1 MSGSSQELV
10 RSVLRPP
17 FLVAVGL
24 LLCSALL
31 AGPVASVLGYT
42 RIKQRLELKAEL
54 NTLQVEKLA
63 PYALRRVG
71 EHDGK
76 VLLRREILDALG
88 TNQYLSWKLE
98 DTALPSKDPLRF
110 VDLNVTYYSG
120 GHNLVPHTPEAC
132 MVGGGY
138 NPVRL
143 EYMDVHVPG
152 LGLADDRLPVRVCTF
167 GRTKVFNEEQFEV
180 VYTFYCNG
188 RYVATRDAVRV
199 LLNNPKDRYAF
210 FSKVEVSFPGA
221 TREDSVR
228 GTEKLLARV
237 LPVLMED
244 HWPDF
249 EAAERAANASPEKAG
264 PGGAV
269 SE

>member
-1 MSGSSQELV
+1 M
-10 RSVLRPP
+10 RPP

-54 NTLQVEKLA
+54 NAVEVEKLA
-63 PYALRRVG
+63 PYSLRRVG

-76 VLLRREILDALG
+76 ILLPREIVDALG

-98 DTALPSKDPLRF
+98 DTSLPKNDPLRF

-120 GHNLVPHTPEAC
+120 GHNLVPHTPDAC
-132 MVGGGY
+132 MAGGGY

-143 EYMDVHVPG
+143 EHTGVDVPG
-152 LGLADDRLPVRVCTF
+152 LGLADDRLPVRDCAF
-167 GRTKVFNEEQFEV
+167 GRTKVFKEEHVEV
-180 VYTFYCNG
+180 IYTFYCNG
-188 RYVATRDAVRV
+188 RFVASRDAVRV
-199 LLNNPKDRYAF
+199 LLNNPRDTYAF
-210 FSKVEVSFPGA
+210 FSKVEVSFPGSSH
-221 TREDSVR
+221 EENIR
-228 GTEKLLARV
+228 GAEKLLARL
-237 LPVLMED
+237 LPVLLED

-249 EAAERAANASPEKAG
+249 EAAELAADASTGKAG
-264 PGGAV
+264 AGGAV
-269 SE
+269 SK